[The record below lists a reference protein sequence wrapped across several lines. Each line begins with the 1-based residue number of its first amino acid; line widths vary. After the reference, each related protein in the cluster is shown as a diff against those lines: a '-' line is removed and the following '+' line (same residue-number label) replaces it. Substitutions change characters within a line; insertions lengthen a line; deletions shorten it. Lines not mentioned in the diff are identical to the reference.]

1 MKIRRILMGASAVAL
16 TLLAGIGCGN
26 PGLGESCTQG
36 GPVCRNAAG
45 QTAICASFGNATRC
59 TNSCTTSD
67 SEQQLQPNPAA
78 CGACS
83 CVQISADNPQ
93 GIFFVCKAN
102 DGGPC

>member
-1 MKIRRILMGASAVAL
+1 MKFRGILAGASAVAL
-16 TLLAGIGCGN
+16 SLAGGLGCGS

-45 QTAICASFGNATRC
+45 QTLICAGFGNDTRC
-59 TNSCTTSD
+59 TSSCTLSD
-67 SEQQLQPNPAA
+67 SQQQLQPNPAA

-83 CVQISADNPQ
+83 CVQIGADNPQ
-93 GIFFVCKAN
+93 GIFFVCKAS